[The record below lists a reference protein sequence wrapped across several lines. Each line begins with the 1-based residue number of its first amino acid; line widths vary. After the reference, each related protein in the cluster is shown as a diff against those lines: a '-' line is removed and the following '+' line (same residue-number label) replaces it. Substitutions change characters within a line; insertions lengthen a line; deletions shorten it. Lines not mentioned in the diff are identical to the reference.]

1 LDKHEHPPHQH
12 PPFDDSGHRQSAP
25 ASAEYLSA
33 VVELLLAK
41 GILTADEIRRK
52 RSELQ
57 ERDAGNGGRVVARAW
72 VDPGFRRRLLAD
84 ATRAVAELGLTATT
98 PSQGR
103 LVALENTPTRHHVV
117 VCTLCSCYPTAL
129 LGPPPGWYR
138 SISYRTRVVEE
149 PRTVLAEF
157 GLHLNDDVELVV
169 VDSTADVRYLV
180 LPRRPEGSE
189 DLSEEELADLVTRDS
204 LIGVGDPVRPA
215 LRRP

>member
-1 LDKHEHPPHQH
+1 
-12 PPFDDSGHRQSAP
+12 
-25 ASAEYLSA
+25 

-57 ERDAGNGGRVVARAW
+57 ERDPGNGGRVVARAW
-72 VDPGFRRRLLAD
+72 VDPGFRRRLLED
-84 ATRAVAELGLTATT
+84 AASAVEELGLTATT

-103 LVALENTPTRHHVV
+103 LVALENTPARHHVV

-138 SISYRTRVVEE
+138 SPAYRTRVVEE
-149 PRTVLAEF
+149 PRSVLEEF
-157 GLHLNDDVELVV
+157 GLHLADDVELVV

-180 LPRRPEGSE
+180 LPQRPAGTE
-189 DLSEEELADLVTRDS
+189 DHTEDELAELVTRDC
-204 LIGVGDPVRPA
+204 LIGVGEPA
-215 LRRP
+215 KPTLTLP